1 MTERRMTARKT
12 HLDLLAVSMLVVLCA
27 SWGLQQVSIKVANSG
42 ISPVLQAGLRSAV
55 AAVLVLLW
63 SRVRGIRLFERDG
76 SLWLGLF
83 IAALFG
89 IEFVFLYS
97 GLQFTTASR
106 GILFLFTAPFFV
118 AAGAHFLLP
127 GERLHSVK
135 FLGLL
140 AAFAGVALAFWQGLA
155 LPTHRELVGDGMIL
169 LAGALWGAT
178 IVVIKA
184 TRLVNLS
191 PHKTLLYQLAGSA
204 VMLLPLSPLLGEP
217 GITNPSALIWLC
229 VAYQAVWV
237 AFITYVAWFWL
248 ITRYPASSLS
258 AFTCLT
264 PLFGMLAAGIL
275 LGEPITATLTLA
287 MALVG
292 IGIYLVNRPARVGT
306 A

>member
-1 MTERRMTARKT
+1 MTGRKT
-12 HLDLLAVSMLVVLCA
+12 HLDLLAVSMLLVMCA
-27 SWGLQQVSIKVANSG
+27 SWGLQQVSIKVANAE

-55 AAVLVLLW
+55 AAVLVLIW
-63 SRVRGIRLFERDG
+63 SRLRGVRLFERDG
-76 SLWLGLF
+76 SLWLGIL

-89 IEFVFLYS
+89 IEFVFLYC
-97 GLQFTTASR
+97 GLQYTTASR

-118 AAGAHFLLP
+118 AGAAHFFLP
-127 GERLHSVK
+127 GERLHRVK
-135 FLGLL
+135 VLGLL
-140 AAFAGVALAFWQGLA
+140 AAFAGVIVAFWQGLT
-155 LPTHRELVGDGMIL
+155 LPTHRELIGDAMIL

-178 IVVIKA
+178 IVLIKA

-204 VMLLPLSPLLGEP
+204 LMLLPLSPFLGEP
-217 GITNPSALIWLC
+217 GFTRPSALAWLC
-229 VAYQAVWV
+229 VGYQAVWV

-264 PLFGMLAAGIL
+264 PLFGVLAAGIL
-275 LGEPITATLTLA
+275 LGEPITATLILS
-287 MALVG
+287 MGLVG
-292 IGIYLVNRPARVGT
+292 VGIYLVNRPARPVV